1 MKICETW
8 SVCGTSQ
15 QPPSVIS
22 IFMSFNMHL
31 VVSLYLL
38 GHLPRD
44 MNIPDRCFKNVYYP
58 NKLIFAWISAQEIFF
73 SRTEYKES
81 HIYVM
86 LFQVLVA
93 LKIICDSFLRDI
105 IFPTSEKRKISA
117 LSLPSVIFL
126 LLTKCQRID
135 WVPYIL
141 YIPQY
146 LV

>member
-22 IFMSFNMHL
+22 IFMSFSMHL

-44 MNIPDRCFKNVYYP
+44 MNIPDRYFKNVYYP

-93 LKIICDSFLRDI
+93 LKIIYDSFLRDI
-105 IFPTSEKRKISA
+105 IFPTSEISKISA